1 MSAVRLIAL
10 CDTHTQS
17 PERLDRLEF
26 DGFSAFF
33 CADHSGFDPKEHH
46 SQVIAA
52 AETAKACL
60 PGGRHGLFASLERLT
75 DWINDQHELIC
86 QRLAEV
92 EGHVEYVVRLVET
105 PENVVP
111 LSSAGSGRSYLRS
124 RLAAHH
130 DDENS
135 KTALQ
140 DRLSALITPL
150 SEVKDVR
157 FEVHRDGDRL
167 IASANLLVRE
177 NRSAS
182 LECRMKAMSALRLA
196 GPFPPYSFV
205 DLRPGDSSDG

>member
-10 CDTHTQS
+10 CDPDAQS
-17 PERLDRLEF
+17 PERLERLEF

-33 CADHSGFDPKEHH
+33 CADAPDFDLKDHH

-60 PGGRHGLFASLERLT
+60 PGGRHGIFANLERLT
-75 DWINDQHELIC
+75 DWINAQHAHIC
-86 QRLAEV
+86 DRLAEV
-92 EGHVEYVVRLVET
+92 EDHVEYVVRLVQNT
-105 PENVVP
+105 PAAPP
-111 LSSAGSGRSYLRS
+111 LTSSQSGRTYLRS
-124 RLAAHH
+124 RMASRQH
-130 DDENS
+130 DEATL
-135 KTALQ
+135 KAIEKQLGE
-140 DRLSALITPL
+140 LIKPL

-157 FEVHRDGDRL
+157 MEVHRDGERV

-182 LECRMKAMSALRLA
+182 LECAMKRLPELILA

-205 DLRPGDSSDG
+205 DLRTGDAHE